1 MTPITNE
8 SIDSSESI
16 FEDVEDVA
24 VKESDPSVVDFS
36 FLKTV
41 KRCVQDGVE
50 LGQAQV

>member
-8 SIDSSESI
+8 SIDSSESSS
-16 FEDVEDVA
+16 EDVEDVT

-41 KRCVQDGVE
+41 
-50 LGQAQV
+50 